1 MKIITGMH
9 RSGTSLAANLLHHL
23 GVPLNT
29 SSLIPTDSW
38 NSAGYYENLDLVI
51 LNDRMILGNCPGLA
65 KFRRTPSGS
74 RPLWLTVWISFYKL
88 QYLFLNMYLPINRRA
103 KLLKDEIISF
113 TSQNQGA
120 LLKDPRFSLTIQFWH
135 EYSRIDGVLYSYRH
149 PLEVAKSLNRRDK
162 LPVWLGLRLW
172 AFHVESF
179 LEQKGNLQVTYINFN
194 NFFKNDLA
202 IKEVKRCYNFAGQP
216 YNAQKA
222 ECLLGKGL
230 KKSLKRQRT
239 TESSMSPR
247 YYELFARLEK
257 LHL

>member
-1 MKIITGMH
+1 M
-9 RSGTSLAANLLHHL
+9 
-23 GVPLNT
+23 
-29 SSLIPTDSW
+29 
-38 NSAGYYENLDLVI
+38 
-51 LNDRMILGNCPGLA
+51 
-65 KFRRTPSGS
+65 
-74 RPLWLTVWISFYKL
+74 
-88 QYLFLNMYLPINRRA
+88 
-103 KLLKDEIISF
+103 LKDEIISF